1 MMFPAALAA
10 AMLGTAS
17 LHLLARF
24 SLFLLKM
31 TACKMNSPTPME
43 VLFLATK
50 WEICEKHAHLLALNR
65 LRFKFARHLT
75 MCTFL
80 GQERKPHGGVKG
92 EGTVR

>member
-10 AMLGTAS
+10 AMLGTAF

-31 TACKMNSPTPME
+31 TACKMNGPTPME

-50 WEICEKHAHLLALNR
+50 WEIYEKYARPLALRR
-65 LRFKFARHLT
+65 LRF
-75 MCTFL
+75 
-80 GQERKPHGGVKG
+80 
-92 EGTVR
+92 